1 MSKNAKLMNALQECP
16 LIAVLVMEKIE
27 HAQPVG
33 EALYQAGIR
42 VAEVTLRT
50 ENAPKIVTRM
60 KSAVP
65 RLLVGTGTIMSS
77 EDVKIATDA
86 GAEFLISPGITDDLV
101 NALQD
106 SPLPSVPG
114 TSTPSEAMEL
124 SAKGF
129 EMIKV
134 FPIES
139 IGGTAYLKS
148 LGSVL
153 PKMKILPTGGIT
165 KEKTKSYLD
174 LPNVYAAGGSWIVT
188 QEDLRTE
195 AWGEVT
201 ERVRSV
207 VL

>member
-1 MSKNAKLMNALQECP
+1 MEKNSKLLTALQDCP

-33 EALYQAGIR
+33 EALVRAGIR

-50 ENAPKIVTRM
+50 PNAPKIVTEIRN
-60 KSAVP
+60 KVP
-65 RLLVGTGTIMSS
+65 DLLVGTGTVMSG

-86 GAEFLISPGITDDLV
+86 GAEFLISPGVTDELV
-101 NALQD
+101 EAMLA

-114 TSTPSEAMEL
+114 TATPSEAMDL
-124 SAKGF
+124 AAKGF
-129 EMIKV
+129 EMVKV

-148 LGSVL
+148 LSSVL
-153 PKMKILPTGGIT
+153 PRLKLLPTGGIT
-165 KEKTKSYLD
+165 KEKTKSYLE

-188 QEDLRTE
+188 RDDLQSEDWEEIT
-195 AWGEVT
+195 A
-201 ERVRSV
+201 RVLSV
-207 VL
+207 GI

>member
-33 EALYQAGIR
+33 EALYEAGIR

-50 ENAPKIVTRM
+50 VNAPKIVTKM

-65 RLLVGTGTIMSS
+65 ELLVGTGTVMSGQ
-77 EDVKIATDA
+77 DVKVATDA
-86 GAEFLISPGITDDLV
+86 GAEFLISPGITDELV
-101 NALQD
+101 DAMLD

-114 TSTPSEAMEL
+114 TATPSEAMKL

-153 PKMKILPTGGIT
+153 PNLKILPTGGIT

-188 QEDLRTE
+188 KDDLRTE
-195 AWGEVT
+195 AWSEVT
-201 ERVRSV
+201 ERVRSSV
-207 VL
+207 F